1 MNKSIQGMFD
11 IDFSKLVSE
20 FKFPGMDVEAL
31 TGSYRRN
38 IEALTQANQLAME
51 GYQAI
56 ARRQVEILRQ
66 TLEEAQ
72 AMGRELVG
80 AGSPDEKLVK
90 ETDLLKTAFE
100 KALGNMTE
108 LAEMVSKS
116 NKEAAD
122 IINKRVVDSLDEIKL
137 LIEKQ
142 KAAK

>member
-1 MNKSIQGMFD
+1 MSKNIQGLLDFD
-11 IDFSKLVSE
+11 LSKLMSE
-20 FKFPGMDVEAL
+20 FKFPGLNVDAL
-31 TGSYRRN
+31 TGSYRKN
-38 IEALTQANQLAME
+38 IEALTQANQLAVE

-56 ARRQVEILRQ
+56 ARRQMEILRQ

-72 AMGRELVG
+72 AMGRELMG
-80 AGSPDEKLVK
+80 AGAPEEKLAKEAELVK
-90 ETDLLKTAFE
+90 VAFE

-122 IINKRVVDSLDEIKL
+122 IINKRVLDSLDEIKG